1 MMNKAR
7 LELDN
12 APGDAARAALKH
24 CRKRMMP
31 FRPRFVGIAW
41 RLQQVRAPNAA
52 RTCIERCA
60 DMKAQKNAADKP

>member
-1 MMNKAR
+1 MNKAR